1 MFYARIVREPKKG
14 GYQLLPQQGSP
25 FFISSDLFRTYGLKV
40 DQEVDEELAAKL
52 FRESQKQG
60 CYAQGLSYL
69 ARSEHTTF
77 HLIQKLTRKGYP
89 KEIID
94 HAVSRLTDEGA
105 LSDLRYARL
114 FIERRQRKNPEGR
127 LRLAQRLADRRVR
140 NDAALQALDELF
152 TEEHIAA
159 YVARAV
165 NRAKTNHP
173 DTDVRNLLRA
183 WGFSSYEIRT
193 GLERACADELS

>member
-25 FFISSDLFRTYGLKV
+25 FFISSELLCAYNLRV

-77 HLIQKLTRKGYP
+77 HLVQKLTRKGYP

-94 HAVSRLTDEGA
+94 DAVSRLTEEGA

>member
-1 MFYARIVREPKKG
+1 M
-14 GYQLLPQQGSP
+14 
-25 FFISSDLFRTYGLKV
+25 

>member
-1 MFYARIVREPKKG
+1 
-14 GYQLLPQQGSP
+14 
-25 FFISSDLFRTYGLKV
+25 LKV

-77 HLIQKLTRKGYP
+77 HLIQKLTRKGYS

-94 HAVSRLTDEGA
+94 DAVSRLTDEGA

-127 LRLAQRLADRRVR
+127 LRLAQRLADRGVR

-159 YVARAV
+159 YVAGAV
-165 NRAKTNHP
+165 NRAKTEYP
-173 DTDVRNLLRA
+173 DKNVRDLLRL
-183 WGFSSYEIRT
+183 WGFSSYEIRM
-193 GLERACADELS
+193 GLEHISEDELP

>member
-1 MFYARIVREPKKG
+1 MSYARIVREPGKG
-14 GYQLLPQQGSP
+14 GYQLLPSQGSP
-25 FFISSDLFRTYGLKV
+25 FYISPDVFRTLGLRV

-77 HLIQKLTRKGYP
+77 HLIQKLTRKGYS

-94 HAVSRLTDEGA
+94 DAVSRLTDEGA

-127 LRLAQRLADRRVR
+127 LRLAQRLADRGVR

-159 YVARAV
+159 YVAGAV
-165 NRAKTNHP
+165 NRAKTEYP
-173 DTDVRNLLRA
+173 DKNVRDLLRL
-183 WGFSSYEIRT
+183 WGFSSYEIRM
-193 GLERACADELS
+193 GLEHISEDELP

>member
-25 FFISSDLFRTYGLKV
+25 FFISSELLCAYNLRV

-159 YVARAV
+159 YVARAL
-165 NRAKTNHP
+165 NRAKTEYP
-173 DTDVRNLLRA
+173 DKNVRDLLRL

-193 GLERACADELS
+193 GLEQVGDDELP

>member
-1 MFYARIVREPKKG
+1 VFYARIVREPKKG

-25 FFISSDLFRTYGLKV
+25 FFISSELLCAYNLRV

>member
-1 MFYARIVREPKKG
+1 MSYARIVREPGKG
-14 GYQLLPQQGSP
+14 GYQLLPSQGSP
-25 FFISSDLFRTYGLKV
+25 FYISPDVFRTLGLRV

-77 HLIQKLTRKGYP
+77 HLVQKLTRKGYP

-127 LRLAQRLADRRVR
+127 LRLAQRLADRGVR

-152 TEEHIAA
+152 TEEHIAT
-159 YVARAV
+159 YVARAL
-165 NRAKTNHP
+165 NRAKTGYPEKN
-173 DTDVRNLLRA
+173 VRDLLRL

-193 GLERACADELS
+193 GLELAGDDELP